1 MTRSKLM
8 KLMIVMI
15 MMTMMILMTLYYTNT
30 ISKNWEWKSGMK
42 GKIRSLAY

>member
-8 KLMIVMI
+8 KLMIMMI

-30 ISKNWEWKSGMK
+30 ISKNGGEKRGMK
-42 GKIRSLAY
+42 RKIRSLAY